1 MLQTLSNQR
10 FPPTHIAQLS
20 GHNINSIENYRS
32 LSKQQQQQQQQ
43 SMSNMLANISCE
55 KAVSLPKAT
64 ANNPLPLK
72 MRTLAQPR
80 ESSGVTEQQSVGIF
94 LVKQLSRADSSQLQ
108 LTPKNS
114 TTRKP
119 AVERTACTKSRSNE
133 TQAHVLR
140 IAKTMVLAYAKGL
153 RLTQSTTPQSTPLR
167 SRQNFPTGSKSSL
180 MNQYLKQEQVN
191 SSISYPLTVY
201 VFELKP

>member
-20 GHNINSIENYRS
+20 GHNNINSIENYRS
-32 LSKQQQQQQQQ
+32 LSKQQQQQQQ

-80 ESSGVTEQQSVGIF
+80 ESSSVTEQQSVGIF
-94 LVKQLSRADSSQLQ
+94 FSEAVIQRRQFSV
-108 LTPKNS
+108 TINTKNS
-114 TTRKP
+114 TTRTP

-140 IAKTMVLAYAKGL
+140 ITKTMVLAYAKGL

-201 VFELKP
+201 VFDLKP

>member
-20 GHNINSIENYRS
+20 GHNNINSIENYRS
-32 LSKQQQQQQQQ
+32 LSKQQQQQQQ

-80 ESSGVTEQQSVGIF
+80 ESSSVTAVCWHFFSEAVIQRRQFSVTIN
-94 LVKQLSRADSSQLQ
+94 
-108 LTPKNS
+108 TKNS

-140 IAKTMVLAYAKGL
+140 ITKTMVLAYAKGL

-180 MNQYLKQEQVN
+180 MNQYLK
-191 SSISYPLTVY
+191 
-201 VFELKP
+201 

>member
-20 GHNINSIENYRS
+20 RHNNINRIDNYRS

-43 SMSNMLANISCE
+43 SMSNVLANISCE

-80 ESSGVTEQQSVGIF
+80 ESSSVTEQQSVGIF

-108 LTPKNS
+108 LTPKIAPPEN
-114 TTRKP
+114 RLWKG
-119 AVERTACTKSRSNE
+119 R
-133 TQAHVLR
+133 HVLKAEATKR
-140 IAKTMVLAYAKGL
+140 KHTFYA
-153 RLTQSTTPQSTPLR
+153 
-167 SRQNFPTGSKSSL
+167 SRRQWF
-180 MNQYLKQEQVN
+180 
-191 SSISYPLTVY
+191 
-201 VFELKP
+201 